1 MLRVVHHS
9 SCRDKHNCPQYYLNL
24 GPLTVQS
31 NVLTTRPA
39 VLTLLF
45 AVQSIAACRKGTN
58 NKYEFKFDCVFP
70 PHASQA
76 EVFEEISQLVQVQHT
91 KCFLLACMLAFSA
104 LTRLGDKK
112 GIRLVKKM
120 SGEVLTWLSVWREC
134 RLAYGPADA
143 TATHCVLLQ

>member
-1 MLRVVHHS
+1 VLKVVHHS

-24 GPLTVQS
+24 GPLTLQS

-45 AVQSIAACRKGTN
+45 TVQSIAACRKGTN
-58 NKYEFKFDCVFP
+58 NKYEFKFDCVFS

-104 LTRLGDKK
+104 LVR
-112 GIRLVKKM
+112 
-120 SGEVLTWLSVWREC
+120 C
-134 RLAYGPADA
+134 
-143 TATHCVLLQ
+143 